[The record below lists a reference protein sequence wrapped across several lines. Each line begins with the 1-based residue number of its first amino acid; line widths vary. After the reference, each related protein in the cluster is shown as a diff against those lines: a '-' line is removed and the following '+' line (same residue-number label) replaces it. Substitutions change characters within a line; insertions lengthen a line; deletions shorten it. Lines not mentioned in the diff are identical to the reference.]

1 MTHADHFERT
11 LWTWDSIRRHTPG
24 TSGLVLSSDS
34 SDYDVTP
41 RATYV
46 LAAIQQ
52 RRHEL
57 RQETARKLSL
67 RHH

>member
-11 LWTWDSIRRHTPG
+11 LWTSDSIRRHTPG
-24 TSGLVLSSDS
+24 TSGLVFSSDS

-57 RQETARKLSL
+57 RRETARKLSL
-67 RHH
+67 RHQ